1 MDGEKQ
7 TRDELIGLV
16 RALRAGV
23 EFEGENFAHGV
34 LPLTGDDPGARAGC
48 APAAPVLAAPPPP
61 REKPA
66 KKGSG
71 APAGGVTLSLFG
83 DDDRAVAPGA
93 RAGATAK
100 GKEHGKVVDLPQW
113 SDQKL
118 KTDEAAAT
126 LKMLQDEIGP
136 RCTRCQLAKLGRS
149 QVVFGVGKPNA
160 DLVFVGEGPGEDE
173 DRQGEP
179 FVGRAG
185 QLLTKMIVA
194 MGLERR
200 DVYICNVVKC
210 HPPGNR
216 DPEPEEQRVCGKF
229 LERQL
234 DVIRPRIIVALG
246 KIAAM
251 YLKGI
256 TDIPKEKF
264 PISKYRGRFE
274 RYQGADMMLTYHPS
288 YLLRAPSAKKEVW
301 ADLKAVMQVLGL
313 KGSEK

>member
-1 MDGEKQ
+1 
-7 TRDELIGLV
+7 
-16 RALRAGV
+16 
-23 EFEGENFAHGV
+23 
-34 LPLTGDDPGARAGC
+34 
-48 APAAPVLAAPPPP
+48 
-61 REKPA
+61 
-66 KKGSG
+66 
-71 APAGGVTLSLFG
+71 VTLSLFG
-83 DDDRAVAPGA
+83 DDDRSVPPGA
-93 RAGATAK
+93 RAGATGK
-100 GKEHGKVVDLPQW
+100 GKDHGKVAELPQW
-113 SDQKL
+113 SDRKL
-118 KTDEAAAT
+118 ETAQAAET
-126 LKMLQDEIGP
+126 LKALEDEIGP
-136 RCTRCQLAKLGRS
+136 ACTRCPLAKLGRTK
-149 QVVFGVGKPNA
+149 VVFGVGKPNA

-179 FVGRAG
+179 FVGKAG

-194 MGLERR
+194 MGIERR

-210 HPPGNR
+210 RPPGNR

-234 DVIRPRIIVALG
+234 DIIRPRIVVALG

-274 RYQGADMMLTYHPS
+274 RYRGADMMLTYHPS

-301 ADLKAVMQVLGL
+301 ADLKAVMQALGL